1 MTGEEGERKGD
12 KTETGFNEDEEGRS
26 ETDGVVAAVAGGR
39 RLRREKNEDE
49 EEGWRGKA
57 PIWRGRE

>member
-1 MTGEEGERKGD
+1 MRSGAREEE
-12 KTETGFNEDEEGRS
+12 KTETGFSEEEGRS

-39 RLRREKNEDE
+39 RRGREKNEDE